1 MSFKNKIL
9 SRIVLWISIICM
21 TLLLHHNRGILFI
34 YYNYSQYKLSS
45 EINDSTSNIYRTIN
59 AAKEAGYTCE
69 NHNAPVIFA
78 IKEIQK
84 RTQRRAIEFIDYSQV
99 SNSICAILPTGEI
112 FLIIS
117 DGTVR
122 HYIVLK
128 KDAQTAEMYHVLDI
142 KGETIG

>member
-1 MSFKNKIL
+1 MSLKNKIR

-21 TLLLHHNRGILFI
+21 ILLLHHNRKILFV
-34 YYNYSQYKLSS
+34 YYNYAQYKLSS
-45 EINDSTSNIYRTIN
+45 NINDSTSNIYRTID
-59 AAKEAGYTCE
+59 AAKEAGYTCK
-69 NHNAPVIFA
+69 NNNAPVIFA
-78 IKEIQK
+78 VKEIQK

-99 SNSICAILPTGEI
+99 SKSSCTILPTGEI
-112 FLIIS
+112 LLIVS

-128 KDAQTAEMYHVLDI
+128 KDTQTAEIYHILDI